1 MNVRYDTSS
10 EFGSQVLTSFADIRA
25 DNFVEIIR
33 LYTALILNADESR
46 EI

>member
-1 MNVRYDTSS
+1 MKVSS
-10 EFGSQVLTSFADIRA
+10 GPPSELGSQVPTSSADIRA

-33 LYTALILNADESR
+33 FYTTLILNADESR

>member
-1 MNVRYDTSS
+1 MNVSLDPPS
-10 EFGSQVLTSFADIRA
+10 EFGSQVLTSSADIRA

-33 LYTALILNADESR
+33 FYTTLILNADESR